1 VAKRDWTLQPAS
13 SLTHL
18 MYDHIPTIRARI
30 ICFYNSVVSLSYWAS
45 NPFYAVYATAIT
57 FPPPVYQILSYPT
70 SFHSTRVLHPTLH
83 VSGVWTSHHPT
94 FLILFLHPIH
104 AVIHFILKPAHPYFY
119 DSLTYS
125 PSQSLFC
132 YISSLG
138 SSRAVFV
145 LPSPTSS
152 WFSASFWC

>member
-1 VAKRDWTLQPAS
+1 MSKRDWTHQSAP

-45 NPFYAVYATAIT
+45 HPFYTVYNHSHYISS
-57 FPPPVYQILSYPT
+57 PSLSDPSLSHFT
-70 SFHSTRVLHPTLH
+70 SFH
-83 VSGVWTSHHPT
+83 TSSSSDASCIWCLDFAPPNVPY
-94 FLILFLHPIH
+94 FFLHPIH
-104 AVIHFILKPAHPYFY
+104 AVIHFILKPALPYFY
-119 DSLTYS
+119 DSFTYY

-132 YISSLG
+132 YISNLG
-138 SSRAVFV
+138 SSRTVFV